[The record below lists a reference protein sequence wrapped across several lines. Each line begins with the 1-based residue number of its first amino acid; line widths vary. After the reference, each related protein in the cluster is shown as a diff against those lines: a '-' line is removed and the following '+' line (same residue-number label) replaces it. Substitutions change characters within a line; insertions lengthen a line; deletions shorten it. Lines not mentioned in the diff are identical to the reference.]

1 MAEISIKNVDES
13 EIDTVLSEDIDFTGE
28 LEFKKPLM
36 IKGRFNGQIKASSGL
51 YIGRDAVLKADVEAD
66 VVSVKGKIEGNILSK
81 KRTELFSTSVIR
93 GDITS
98 PSIVMENGCKFNG
111 ICSMDTKN

>member
-1 MAEISIKNVDES
+1 MAEISIKNIDES

-36 IKGRFNGQIKASSGL
+36 IKGKFSGQIKASSDL
-51 YIGRDAVLKADVEAD
+51 YVGKDAVLKAQVEAD
-66 VVSVKGKIEGNILSK
+66 IVSIKGRIDGNITSK
-81 KRTELFSTSVIR
+81 TRTELFSTSNIT

-98 PSIVMENGCKFNG
+98 PSIVMENGSKFNG
-111 ICSMDTKN
+111 ICSMESR